1 MDKKKFG
8 QVRYGLPYLPI
19 QKVWT
24 FSNESL
30 LLNHM
35 FSNFVKILVVNNQVK
50 YNQGHLWANVQTSV
64 VFFKAFLIQTFRNF
78 RRI

>member
-1 MDKKKFG
+1 MDKNKFG

-50 YNQGHLWANVQTSV
+50 YDQGHLWANVQT
-64 VFFKAFLIQTFRNF
+64 FRNF